1 VPAGAEKQPI
11 GGQAVHEGVMMR
23 GDDRWSVAVR
33 LPDGSIDVMVAPL
46 PTMAAQWSW
55 VPIARGVAALAE
67 SMTLGVRALTWS
79 AARVGM
85 APAEHA
91 RAMRSE
97 ATRLWPTVLL
107 AVVIVVAVFVMLPA
121 AVAGALTS
129 SPSAFHAVEIGMRLA
144 LFLAYLAGVGRL
156 AIVRRLFEYHGA
168 EHKVVG
174 AYEAGRPLTPDAAVA
189 FSTRHPRCGT
199 SFMLVVMVV
208 AAATH
213 ALFGTPGWVD
223 LFASR
228 LLVVPL
234 VAGVSYEILRFTGRN
249 LHRWWGRL
257 AAAPGMA
264 LQGLTTREPDAD
276 QLEVAIAALEAAL
289 STEPL
294 VAPAVAV
301 A

>member
-1 VPAGAEKQPI
+1 MAAEKQPV

-23 GDDRWSVAVR
+23 GNDRWSVAVR

-46 PTMAAQWSW
+46 PRLGGGWTR
-55 VPIARGVAALAE
+55 VPVARGVVALAE

-79 AARVGM
+79 AARVGV
-85 APAEHA
+85 APADKQPP
-91 RAMRSE
+91 
-97 ATRLWPTVLL
+97 TKLWPTVLL
-107 AVVIVVAVFVMLPA
+107 AVVIVIAVFVMVPA

-129 SPSAFHAVEIGMRLA
+129 SPSTFHAVEIGLRLS
-144 LFLAYLAGVGRL
+144 LFLGYLAAIGRL
-156 AIVRRLFEYHGA
+156 EIVRRLFQYHGA

-174 AYEAGRPLTPDAAVA
+174 AYESGGPLTPDDAAR

-213 ALFGTPGWVD
+213 VLFGTPGWVD

-228 LLVVPL
+228 LLVVPM

-249 LHRWWGRL
+249 LHRWWGRA

-264 LQGLTTREPDAD
+264 LQALTTGEPDAA